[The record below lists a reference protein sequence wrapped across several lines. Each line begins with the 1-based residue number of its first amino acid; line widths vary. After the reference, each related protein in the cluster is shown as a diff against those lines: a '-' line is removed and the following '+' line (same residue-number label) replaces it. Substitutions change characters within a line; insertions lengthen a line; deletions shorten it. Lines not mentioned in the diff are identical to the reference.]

1 VNFSR
6 LYYFA
11 NGIFVNNLIKNMAE
25 LFTPL
30 QIKSITLKNRLVV
43 SPMCQYS
50 SLDGFAGEWHL
61 VHLGSRAIG
70 GAALVFTEAT
80 AITPEGRISP
90 SDLGLWKDEHIEHLK
105 RVTTFIESHGA
116 VPGIQL
122 AHAGRKSSQEAPWR
136 GSKQV
141 SLAEGGWETLAPS
154 AIAFKEGDPV
164 PKELSREDI
173 GELVKRFKEAA
184 ERARKAGFKVLELHG
199 AHGYLIHEFL
209 SPLSNTRKDEYG
221 GSFENRIRF
230 LKEIIGAVRRVWPSE
245 LPLFVRISA
254 TEYAEGGWTE
264 EDSIALAN
272 VLKEMDVDLIDCS
285 TGGNVH
291 GVRITLKPLY
301 QTEFAESIRKAS
313 GIKTG
318 AVGLITTAQQAESI
332 IAGGRAD
339 LVFMA
344 RELLRDPYF
353 PLRAA
358 QELGED
364 VDWPDQYLRA
374 KKKPE

>member
-1 VNFSR
+1 
-6 LYYFA
+6 
-11 NGIFVNNLIKNMAE
+11 MAE
-25 LFTPL
+25 LFTPIL
-30 QIKSITLKNRLVV
+30 IKSITLKNRLVV

-70 GAALVFTEAT
+70 GAGLVFTEAT
-80 AITPEGRISP
+80 AVTPEGRISP
-90 SDLGLWKDEHIEHLK
+90 SDLGIWKDEHIEHLK
-105 RVTTFIESHGA
+105 RITTFVETHGA
-116 VPGIQL
+116 VPGMQL
-122 AHAGRKSSQEAPWR
+122 AHAGRKSSQEAPWK
-136 GSKQV
+136 GSNTIPIT
-141 SLAEGGWETLAPS
+141 EGGWETLAPS

-164 PKELSREDI
+164 PTELSISEIKELVRKF
-173 GELVKRFKEAA
+173 GEAA
-184 ERARKAGFKVLELHG
+184 HRAKVAGFKILELHG

-209 SPLSNTRKDEYG
+209 SPLSNRRKDEYG

-230 LKEIIGAVRRVWPSE
+230 LKEIVTTVRNVWPSE

-254 TEYAEGGWTE
+254 TEYSEGGWTE
-264 EDSIALAN
+264 QDSITLAKI
-272 VLKEMDVDLIDCS
+272 LKSLDVDLIDCS

-291 GVRITLKPLY
+291 GVRITLKPMY
-301 QTEFAESIRKAS
+301 QTEFAESIRREA

-332 IAGGRAD
+332 IAGERAD

-353 PLRAA
+353 PLHAA

-364 VDWPDQYLRA
+364 ADWPDQYLRA
-374 KKKPE
+374 KKKQ

>member
-1 VNFSR
+1 
-6 LYYFA
+6 
-11 NGIFVNNLIKNMAE
+11 MAE

-50 SLDGFAGEWHL
+50 SLDGFSGEWHL

-80 AITPEGRISP
+80 AVTPEGRISP
-90 SDLGLWKDEHIEHLK
+90 SDLGIWKDEHIENLK
-105 RVTTFIESHGA
+105 RITTFIESHGA

-122 AHAGRKSSQEAPWR
+122 AHAGRKSSQETPWK
-136 GSKQV
+136 GST
-141 SLAEGGWETLAPS
+141 SIPIAEGGWETLAPS
-154 AIAFKEGDPV
+154 AIPFREGDPV
-164 PKELSREDI
+164 PKELTKDEI
-173 GELVKRFKEAA
+173 KELVQKFKEAA
-184 ERARKAGFKVLELHG
+184 ERAFKSGFKVLELHG

-209 SPLSNTRKDEYG
+209 SPISNTRKDNYG
-221 GSFENRIRF
+221 GSFENRTRF
-230 LKEIIGAVRRVWPSE
+230 LKEIIKAVRKVWPTE
-245 LPLFVRISA
+245 LPLFVRLSA

-264 EDSIALAN
+264 KDSIALAKIM
-272 VLKEMDVDLIDCS
+272 KELDVDLLDCS

-291 GVRITLKPLY
+291 GLRIDIKPMY
-301 QTEFAESIRKAS
+301 QTQFAESIKKES

-318 AVGLITTAQQAESI
+318 AVGLITTAKEAESI
-332 IAGGRAD
+332 ILEGKAD

-344 RELLRDPYF
+344 REFLRDPYF

-358 QELGED
+358 QELSVD
-364 VDWPDQYLRA
+364 IDWPDQYVRA
-374 KKKPE
+374 KKKA